1 MKKINLFA
9 IVLGAIVLS
18 ACGASDVQ
26 KKTENQFQ
34 VTPVMEIDTL
44 SFTDYVAEIH
54 ALQNVE
60 IRARVSGYL
69 EKFHIDEGKYV
80 SENQLLFTINNKE
93 YAEELAKAKALYK
106 STVVE
111 VNGAELELKNA
122 LVLAEKKII
131 SNTEIELAKNK
142 LEAQKA
148 KMEEAA
154 AHQTHAQLK
163 LSNTEIRAPFN
174 GIVNRIPYKVGS
186 LIDEGTLLTTISEN
200 DEVYAYFDVSEK
212 EYLNYARNIKKDS
225 INSRSV
231 SLLLADGSEHKH
243 QGYIETIEGEID
255 AGTGNIAFR
264 ARFKNPEKLI
274 KHGASGKVRLKKR
287 YDNALVIPQKSTF
300 EIQDKLYVYVVD
312 ENNTLRVR
320 NIETLYRLP
329 HLFVVSKGL
338 KAGDL
343 LIYEGIQNVKDGMV
357 IKPQLVSLRN
367 IIKQLASK

>member
-9 IVLGAIVLS
+9 IALGAIVLS

-26 KKTENQFQ
+26 KKPEDQFQ

-80 SENQLLFTINNKE
+80 TENQLLFTINNKE
-93 YAEELAKAKALYK
+93 YVEELAKAKALYK
-106 STVVE
+106 SALVE

-154 AHQTHAQLK
+154 AQQTHAQLK

-186 LIDEGTLLTTISEN
+186 LIDEGTLLTSISEN

-212 EYLNYARNIKKDS
+212 EYLTYARNIKKDS
-225 INSRSV
+225 INSKLV
-231 SLLLADGSEHKH
+231 SLLLADGSEHKY

-274 KHGASGKVRLKKR
+274 KHGASGKVRLKNK

-312 ENNTLRVR
+312 KNNTLRVR

-338 KAGDL
+338 DKGEF

-357 IKPQLVSLRN
+357 IKPRVVTMRT

>member
-9 IVLGAIVLS
+9 IALGVIVLS

-26 KKTENQFQ
+26 KKPEDQFQ

-80 SENQLLFTINNKE
+80 TENQLLFTINNKE

-106 STVVE
+106 SALVE

-186 LIDEGTLLTTISEN
+186 LIDEGTLLTSISEN
-200 DEVYAYFDVSEK
+200 DEVY
-212 EYLNYARNIKKDS
+212 
-225 INSRSV
+225 
-231 SLLLADGSEHKH
+231 
-243 QGYIETIEGEID
+243 
-255 AGTGNIAFR
+255 
-264 ARFKNPEKLI
+264 
-274 KHGASGKVRLKKR
+274 
-287 YDNALVIPQKSTF
+287 
-300 EIQDKLYVYVVD
+300 
-312 ENNTLRVR
+312 
-320 NIETLYRLP
+320 
-329 HLFVVSKGL
+329 VVSNRTLWK
-338 KAGDL
+338 
-343 LIYEGIQNVKDGMV
+343 
-357 IKPQLVSLRN
+357 
-367 IIKQLASK
+367 

>member
-1 MKKINLFA
+1 LKTINFLGMA
-9 IVLGAIVLS
+9 LCVILLAGCNRSDNQNSVVL
-18 ACGASDVQ
+18 
-26 KKTENQFQ
+26 NFP
-34 VTPVMEIDTL
+34 VTRVIEMDTI
-44 SFTDYVAEIH
+44 SYTDYVAEIH

-69 EKFHIDEGKYV
+69 EKFHIDEGQHV
-80 SENQLLFTINNKE
+80 TENQLLFTINNKE
-93 YAEELAKAKALYK
+93 YVEELAKAKASYK
-106 STVVE
+106 SALVE
-111 VNGAELELKNA
+111 VNMAELELKNA
-122 LVLAEKKII
+122 LLLAEKNII

-148 KMEEAA
+148 NMDEAA
-154 AHQTHAQLK
+154 AHYAHAQLK

-186 LIDEGTLLTTISEN
+186 LITEGTLLTSISEN

-212 EYLNYARNIKKDS
+212 EYLSYARSIKKDS
-225 INSRSV
+225 SISKLV
-231 SLLLADGSEHKH
+231 SLLLADGSEHKY

-274 KHGASGKVRLKKR
+274 KHGASGKVRLKKK
-287 YDNALVIPQKSTF
+287 YDGALVVPQKSTF

-312 ENNTLRVR
+312 KNNTVHTR

-329 HLFVVSKGL
+329 HLFVISKGL
-338 KAGDL
+338 KEGDL
-343 LIYEGIQNVKDGMV
+343 LIYEGIQNAKDGMTIV
-357 IKPQLVSLRN
+357 PQLVNMQN
-367 IIKQLASK
+367 IIKLLASK

>member
-1 MKKINLFA
+1 MA
-9 IVLGAIVLS
+9 IALGAIVLT
-18 ACGASDVQ
+18 ACRDANMQ
-26 KKTENQFQ
+26 EKTENQFL
-34 VTPVMEIDTL
+34 VTAVAELDTI

-80 SENQLLFTINNKE
+80 TKDQLLFTINNRE

-106 STVVE
+106 STVAE
-111 VNGAELELKNA
+111 VNAAELELKNA
-122 LVLAEKKII
+122 MTLAEKKII
-131 SNTEIELAKNK
+131 SGTELELAKNK
-142 LEAQKA
+142 LLAQKA
-148 KMEEAA
+148 KMDEAA
-154 AHQTHAQLK
+154 AHQAHAELK

-186 LIDEGTLLTTISEN
+186 LIDEGTLLTSISEN
-200 DEVYAYFDVSEK
+200 DQVYAYFDVSEK
-212 EYLNYARNIKKDS
+212 EYLNYARNVQKDS
-225 INSRSV
+225 VSSRVV
-231 SLLLADGSEHKH
+231 SLLLADGTEHTH

-264 ARFKNPEKLI
+264 ARFKNPDKLI

-287 YDNALVIPQKSTF
+287 HDNVLVIPQKSTF

-312 ENNTLRVR
+312 KDNVLRMR
-320 NIETLYRLP
+320 NVETLYRLP

-338 KAGDL
+338 NRGEL
-343 LIYEGIQNVKDGMV
+343 IIYEGIQNIRDGMV
-357 IKPQLVSLRN
+357 IKPKMVPMQN
-367 IIKQLASK
+367 IIKQLAHK